1 MSADNTFTTGEAP
14 KDRWGRYLIKTR
26 TGKETSFPRVTTIA
40 KCLDDEGALTAW
52 KGRMTATGL
61 VHRNDLL
68 VAASAA
74 LEDKGALDRI
84 VQQAIEAAG
93 ASSKANI
100 GTALHSLTQALDLGQ
115 QPAILPGLTAD
126 VDAYLAGVIKHG
138 VIMDPRYVEVLLVNE
153 KYEYAGTADRIARFS
168 TRKKKQIFDLKT
180 GSIDYAMNA
189 IAVQMAMYANAE
201 YTYDWRTKECT
212 PLPDIDKT
220 RGVIL
225 HLPAGQGR
233 LDLYEVD
240 LVAGWEA
247 AQMAMAVRSWRKR
260 KDLHIK
266 VHVEVAANDG
276 IPPTAGVATSTAP
289 DHNRDTALERIKN
302 LAPTWQDLLK
312 RHWPF
317 PGVKLPDFNE
327 AQLDVL
333 LKQLDDLERESSA
346 PFLPNREPDLV
357 PIAEAAATPVKKK
370 TPAKKKAV
378 KK

>member
-1 MSADNTFTTGEAP
+1 MPATDDFTTGEAP
-14 KDRWGRYLIKTR
+14 KDRWGRYLITTR
-26 TGKETSFPRVTTIA
+26 SGKQTSFPRVTTIA

-61 VHRNDLL
+61 VQRNDLL

-74 LEDKGALDRI
+74 LEDRTALDRI

-115 QPAILPGLTAD
+115 KPAILPGLQTD
-126 VDAYLAGVIKHG
+126 VDAYLKGITDYGVI
-138 VIMDPRYVEVLLVNE
+138 IDPRFVEVLLVNE
-153 KYEYAGTADRIARFS
+153 KYEYAGTADRIARFN
-168 TRKKKQIFDLKT
+168 TRKKKQVFDLKT

-201 YTYDWRTKECT
+201 YIYNWQTQEHI
-212 PLPDIDKT
+212 PMPDIDKT

-225 HLPAGQGR
+225 HLPAGKGE
-233 LDLYEVD
+233 LALYEVD

-247 AQMAMAVRSWRKR
+247 AQMAMDVRAWRKR

-276 IPPTAGVATSTAP
+276 IPPTTDVATSTAP
-289 DHNRDTALERIKN
+289 DLNRTDALTRIKN
-302 LAPTWQDLLK
+302 LPAPAQELLK
-312 RHWPF
+312 KHWPA
-317 PGVKLPDFNE
+317 PGVKLPDLNE
-327 AQLDVL
+327 EQLDIL
-333 LKQLDDLERESSA
+333 MIRLDQLETEFSA
-346 PFLPNREPDLV
+346 GFLPNNEPDLQ
-357 PIAEAAATPVKKK
+357 PITKAPTRKKA
-370 TPAKKKAV
+370 PAKKKVV
-378 KK
+378 K

>member
-1 MSADNTFTTGEAP
+1 MPATDDFTTGEAP
-14 KDRWGRYLIKTR
+14 KDRWGRYLITTR
-26 TGKETSFPRVTTIA
+26 SGKQTSFPRVTTIA

-61 VHRNDLL
+61 VQRNDLL

-74 LEDKGALDRI
+74 LEDRNALDRI

-115 QPAILPGLTAD
+115 KPAILPGLQTD
-126 VDAYLAGVIKHG
+126 VDAYLKGITQHG
-138 VIMDPRYVEVLLVNE
+138 VIIDPRFVEVLLVNE
-153 KYEYAGTADRIARFS
+153 KYEYAGTADRIARFN
-168 TRKKKQIFDLKT
+168 TRKKKQVFDLKT

-201 YTYDWRTKECT
+201 YIYNWQTQEHI
-212 PLPDIDKT
+212 PMPDIDKT

-225 HLPAGQGR
+225 HLPAGKGE
-233 LDLYEVD
+233 LALYEVD

-247 AQMAMAVRSWRKR
+247 AQMAMEVRAWRKR

-276 IPPTAGVATSTAP
+276 IPPTTGVATSTAP
-289 DHNRDTALERIKN
+289 DLNRTDALTRIKN
-302 LAPTWQDLLK
+302 LPAPAQELLK
-312 RHWPF
+312 KHWPA
-317 PGVKLPDFNE
+317 PGVKLPDLNE
-327 AQLDVL
+327 EQLDIL
-333 LKQLDDLERESSA
+333 MIRLDQLETEFSA
-346 PFLPNREPDLV
+346 GFLPNNEPDLQ
-357 PIAEAAATPVKKK
+357 PITKAPARKKA
-370 TPAKKKAV
+370 PAKKKVA
-378 KK
+378 K

>member
-126 VDAYLAGVIKHG
+126 VDAYLTGVVRHG

-153 KYEYAGTADRIARFS
+153 KFEYA
-168 TRKKKQIFDLKT
+168 
-180 GSIDYAMNA
+180 
-189 IAVQMAMYANAE
+189 
-201 YTYDWRTKECT
+201 
-212 PLPDIDKT
+212 
-220 RGVIL
+220 
-225 HLPAGQGR
+225 
-233 LDLYEVD
+233 
-240 LVAGWEA
+240 
-247 AQMAMAVRSWRKR
+247 
-260 KDLHIK
+260 
-266 VHVEVAANDG
+266 
-276 IPPTAGVATSTAP
+276 
-289 DHNRDTALERIKN
+289 
-302 LAPTWQDLLK
+302 
-312 RHWPF
+312 
-317 PGVKLPDFNE
+317 
-327 AQLDVL
+327 
-333 LKQLDDLERESSA
+333 
-346 PFLPNREPDLV
+346 
-357 PIAEAAATPVKKK
+357 
-370 TPAKKKAV
+370 
-378 KK
+378 

>member
-1 MSADNTFTTGEAP
+1 MPATDDFTTGEAP
-14 KDRWGRYLIKTR
+14 KDRWGRYLITTR
-26 TGKETSFPRVTTIA
+26 SGKQTSFPRVTTIA

-61 VHRNDLL
+61 VQRNDLL

-74 LEDKGALDRI
+74 LEDRNSLDRI

-115 QPAILPGLTAD
+115 KPAILPGLQTD
-126 VDAYLAGVIKHG
+126 VDAYLKGITDYGVI
-138 VIMDPRYVEVLLVNE
+138 IDPRFVEVLLVNE
-153 KYEYAGTADRIARFS
+153 KYEYAGTADRIARFN
-168 TRKKKQIFDLKT
+168 TRKKKQVFDLKT

-201 YTYDWRTKECT
+201 YIYNWQTQEHI
-212 PLPDIDKT
+212 PMPDIDKT

-225 HLPAGQGR
+225 HLPAGKGE
-233 LDLYEVD
+233 LALYEVD

-247 AQMAMAVRSWRKR
+247 AQMAMDVRAWRKR

-276 IPPTAGVATSTAP
+276 IPPTTGVATSTALDLNRTNAYKRIVNLP
-289 DHNRDTALERIKN
+289 DPAIE
-302 LAPTWQDLLK
+302 LLK
-312 RHWPF
+312 KHWPA
-317 PGVKLPDFNE
+317 PGVKLPDLSE
-327 AQLDVL
+327 EQLDIL
-333 LKQLDDLERESSA
+333 MIRLDQLETEFSA
-346 PFLPNREPDLV
+346 GFLPNNEPDLQ
-357 PIAEAAATPVKKK
+357 PITKAPARKKA
-370 TPAKKKAV
+370 PAKKKV
-378 KK
+378 TK

>member
-1 MSADNTFTTGEAP
+1 MPATDDFTTGEAP
-14 KDRWGRYLIKTR
+14 KDRWGRYLITTR
-26 TGKETSFPRVTTIA
+26 SGKQTSFPRVTTIA

-61 VHRNDLL
+61 VQRNDLL

-74 LEDKGALDRI
+74 LEDRNALDRI

-115 QPAILPGLTAD
+115 KPAILPGLQTD
-126 VDAYLAGVIKHG
+126 VDAYLKGIADHG
-138 VIMDPRYVEVLLVNE
+138 VIIDPRFVEVLLVNE
-153 KYEYAGTADRIARFS
+153 KYEYAGTADRIARFN
-168 TRKKKQIFDLKT
+168 TRKKKQVFDLKT

-201 YTYDWRTKECT
+201 YIYNWQTQEHI
-212 PLPDIDKT
+212 PMPDIDKT

-225 HLPAGQGR
+225 HLPAGKGE
-233 LDLYEVD
+233 LALYEVD

-247 AQMAMAVRSWRKR
+247 AQMAMDVRAWRKR

-276 IPPTAGVATSTAP
+276 IPPTTGVATSTEP
-289 DHNRDTALERIKN
+289 DLNRTDALTRIKN
-302 LAPTWQDLLK
+302 LPAPAQELLK
-312 RHWPF
+312 KHWPA
-317 PGVKLPDFNE
+317 PGVKLPDLNE
-327 AQLDVL
+327 EQLDIL
-333 LKQLDDLERESSA
+333 MIRLDQLETEFSA
-346 PFLPNREPDLV
+346 GFLPNNEPDLQ
-357 PIAEAAATPVKKK
+357 PITKAPARKKA
-370 TPAKKKAV
+370 PAKKKV
-378 KK
+378 TK

>member
-14 KDRWGRYLIKTR
+14 KDRWGRYLITTR
-26 TGKETSFPRVTTIA
+26 SGKQTSFPRVTTIA

-61 VHRNDLL
+61 VQRNDLL

-74 LEDKGALDRI
+74 LEDRNALDRI

-115 QPAILPGLTAD
+115 KPAILPGLQTD
-126 VDAYLAGVIKHG
+126 VDAYLKGIADHG
-138 VIMDPRYVEVLLVNE
+138 VIIDPRFVEVLLVNE
-153 KYEYAGTADRIARFS
+153 KYEYAGTADRIARFN
-168 TRKKKQIFDLKT
+168 TRKKKQVFDLKT

-201 YTYDWRTKECT
+201 YIYNWQTQEHI
-212 PLPDIDKT
+212 PMPDIDKT

-225 HLPAGQGR
+225 HLPAGKGE
-233 LDLYEVD
+233 LALYEVD

-247 AQMAMAVRSWRKR
+247 AQMAMDVRAWRKR

-276 IPPTAGVATSTAP
+276 IPPTTGVATSTAP
-289 DHNRDTALERIKN
+289 DLNRTDALTRIKN
-302 LAPTWQDLLK
+302 LPAPAQELLK
-312 RHWPF
+312 KHWPA
-317 PGVKLPDFNE
+317 PGVKLPDLNE
-327 AQLDVL
+327 EQLDIL
-333 LKQLDDLERESSA
+333 MIRLDQLETEFSA
-346 PFLPNREPDLV
+346 GFLPNNEPDLQ
-357 PIAEAAATPVKKK
+357 PITKAPARKKA
-370 TPAKKKAV
+370 PAKKKV
-378 KK
+378 TK

>member
-1 MSADNTFTTGEAP
+1 MPAINNFTTGEAP

-26 TGKETSFPRVTTIA
+26 SGKETSFPRVTTIA
-40 KCLDDEGALTAW
+40 KSLDDEGALTAW

-61 VHRNDLL
+61 VQRNDLL

-74 LEDKGALDRI
+74 LEDRSALDRI

-115 QPAILPGLTAD
+115 QPAILPGLQTD
-126 VDAYLAGVIKHG
+126 VNAYTTGITQHG
-138 VIMDPRYVEVLLVNE
+138 VIIDPRFVEVLLVNE
-153 KYEYAGTADRIARFS
+153 KFEYAGTADRIARFNN
-168 TRKKKQIFDLKT
+168 RKKKQIMDLKT

-189 IAVQMAMYANAE
+189 IAVQMAMYANAD
-201 YTYDWRTKECT
+201 YIYDWRTQEHI
-212 PLPDIDKT
+212 PMPDIDKT

-225 HLPAGQGR
+225 HLPAGQGT
-233 LDLYEVD
+233 LALYEVD

-247 AQMAMAVRSWRKR
+247 AQMAMAVRTWRKR

-266 VHVEVAANDG
+266 VHAEVAANDG
-276 IPPTAGVATSTAP
+276 IPPTAGVATSAAP

-302 LAPTWQDLLK
+302 LPTTWQDLLK
-312 RHWPF
+312 RHWPY

-327 AQLDVL
+327 AQLDTL
-333 LKQLDDLERESSA
+333 LKQLDELERESSA
-346 PFLPNREPDLV
+346 PFLSNREPDLV
-357 PIAEAAATPVKKK
+357 PISEAAATPVKKK
-370 TPAKKKAV
+370 APAKKKAV

>member
-1 MSADNTFTTGEAP
+1 MTADNTFTTGEAP

-26 TGKETSFPRVTTIA
+26 SGKETSFPRVTTIA

-115 QPAILPGLTAD
+115 QPAILPGLAAD
-126 VDAYLAGVIKHG
+126 VDAYLAGVVRHG
-138 VIMDPRYVEVLLVNE
+138 VIIDPRYVEVLLVNE

-180 GSIDYAMNA
+180 GSIDYSMNA

-212 PLPDIDKT
+212 PPPDIDKT

-276 IPPTAGVATSTAP
+276 IPPTSGVATSTAP
-289 DHNRDTALERIKN
+289 DHNRDTALERINN
-302 LAPTWQDLLK
+302 LSPVWQDVLK

-317 PGVKLPDFNE
+317 PGVRLANLSE
-327 AQLDVL
+327 AQLDIL
-333 LKQLDDLERESSA
+333 LKQLDDVERESSA

-357 PIAEAAATPVKKK
+357 PIAEAAAQPVKKK

>member
-1 MSADNTFTTGEAP
+1 MPATDDFTTGEAP
-14 KDRWGRYLIKTR
+14 KDRWGRYLITTR
-26 TGKETSFPRVTTIA
+26 SGKQTSFPRVTTIA

-61 VHRNDLL
+61 VQRNDLL

-74 LEDKGALDRI
+74 LEDRNALDRI

-115 QPAILPGLTAD
+115 KPAILPGLQTD
-126 VDAYLAGVIKHG
+126 VDAYLKGITQHG
-138 VIMDPRYVEVLLVNE
+138 VIIDPRFVEVLLVNE
-153 KYEYAGTADRIARFS
+153 KYEYAGTADRIARFN
-168 TRKKKQIFDLKT
+168 TRKKKQVFDLKT

-201 YTYDWRTKECT
+201 YIYNWQTQEHI
-212 PLPDIDKT
+212 PMPDIDKT

-225 HLPAGQGR
+225 HLPAGKGE
-233 LDLYEVD
+233 LALYEVD

-247 AQMAMAVRSWRKR
+247 AQMAMDVRAWRKR

-276 IPPTAGVATSTAP
+276 IPPTTGVATSTAP
-289 DHNRDTALERIKN
+289 DLNRTDALTRIKN
-302 LAPTWQDLLK
+302 LPAPAQELLK
-312 RHWPF
+312 KHWPA
-317 PGVKLPDFNE
+317 PGVKLPDLNE
-327 AQLDVL
+327 EQLDIL
-333 LKQLDDLERESSA
+333 MIRLDQLETEFSA
-346 PFLPNREPDLV
+346 GFLPNNEPDLQ
-357 PIAEAAATPVKKK
+357 PITKAPTRKKA
-370 TPAKKKAV
+370 PAKKKV
-378 KK
+378 TK

>member
-1 MSADNTFTTGEAP
+1 MPATDDFTTGEAP
-14 KDRWGRYLIKTR
+14 KDRWGRYLITTR
-26 TGKETSFPRVTTIA
+26 SGKQTSFPRVTTIA

-61 VHRNDLL
+61 VQRNDLL

-74 LEDKGALDRI
+74 LEDRNALDRI

-115 QPAILPGLTAD
+115 KPAILPGLQTD
-126 VDAYLAGVIKHG
+126 VDAYLKGITQHG
-138 VIMDPRYVEVLLVNE
+138 VIIDPRFVEVLLVNE
-153 KYEYAGTADRIARFS
+153 KYEYAGTADRIARFN
-168 TRKKKQIFDLKT
+168 TRKKKQVFDLKT

-201 YTYDWRTKECT
+201 YIYNWQTQEHI
-212 PLPDIDKT
+212 PMPDIDKT

-225 HLPAGQGR
+225 HLPAGKGE
-233 LDLYEVD
+233 LALYEVD

-247 AQMAMAVRSWRKR
+247 AQMAMDVRAWRKR

-276 IPPTAGVATSTAP
+276 IPPTTGVATSTAP
-289 DHNRDTALERIKN
+289 DLNRNDALTRIKN
-302 LAPTWQDLLK
+302 LPAPAQELLK
-312 RHWPF
+312 KHWPA
-317 PGVKLPDFNE
+317 PGVKLPDLNE
-327 AQLDVL
+327 EQLDIL
-333 LKQLDDLERESSA
+333 MIRLDQLETEFSA
-346 PFLPNREPDLV
+346 GFLPNNEPDLQ
-357 PIAEAAATPVKKK
+357 PITKAPARKKA
-370 TPAKKKAV
+370 PAKKKV
-378 KK
+378 TK

>member
-1 MSADNTFTTGEAP
+1 MPATDDFTTGEAP
-14 KDRWGRYLIKTR
+14 KDRWGRYLITTR
-26 TGKETSFPRVTTIA
+26 SGKQTSFPRVTTIA

-61 VHRNDLL
+61 VQRNDLL

-74 LEDKGALDRI
+74 LEDRNALDRI

-115 QPAILPGLTAD
+115 KPAILPGLQTD
-126 VDAYLAGVIKHG
+126 VDAYLKGITQHG
-138 VIMDPRYVEVLLVNE
+138 VIIDPRFVEVLLVNE
-153 KYEYAGTADRIARFS
+153 KYEYAGTADRIARFN
-168 TRKKKQIFDLKT
+168 TRKKKQVFDLKT

-201 YTYDWRTKECT
+201 YIYNWQTQEHI
-212 PLPDIDKT
+212 PMPDIDKT

-225 HLPAGQGR
+225 HLPAGKGE
-233 LDLYEVD
+233 LALYEVD

-247 AQMAMAVRSWRKR
+247 AQMAMDVRAWRKR

-276 IPPTAGVATSTAP
+276 IPPTTGVATSTAP
-289 DHNRDTALERIKN
+289 DLNRTDALTRIKN
-302 LAPTWQDLLK
+302 LPAPAQELLK
-312 RHWPF
+312 KHWPA
-317 PGVKLPDFNE
+317 PGVKLPDLNE
-327 AQLDVL
+327 EQLDIL
-333 LKQLDDLERESSA
+333 MIRLDQLETEFSA
-346 PFLPNREPDLV
+346 GFLPNNEPDLQ
-357 PIAEAAATPVKKK
+357 PITKAPARKKA
-370 TPAKKKAV
+370 PAKKKV
-378 KK
+378 TK

>member
-1 MSADNTFTTGEAP
+1 MPATDDFTTGEAP
-14 KDRWGRYLIKTR
+14 KDRWGRYLITTR
-26 TGKETSFPRVTTIA
+26 SGKQTSFPRVTTIA

-61 VHRNDLL
+61 VQRNDLL

-74 LEDKGALDRI
+74 LEDRTALDRI

-115 QPAILPGLTAD
+115 KPAILPGLQTD
-126 VDAYLAGVIKHG
+126 VDAYLKGITQHG
-138 VIMDPRYVEVLLVNE
+138 VIIDPRFVEVLLVNE
-153 KYEYAGTADRIARFS
+153 KFEYAGTADRIARFN
-168 TRKKKQIFDLKT
+168 TRKKKQVFDLKT

-201 YTYDWRTKECT
+201 YIYNWQTQEHI
-212 PLPDIDKT
+212 PMPDIDKT

-225 HLPAGQGR
+225 HLPAGKGE
-233 LDLYEVD
+233 LALYEVD

-247 AQMAMAVRSWRKR
+247 AQMAMDVRAWRKR

-276 IPPTAGVATSTAP
+276 IPPTTGVATSTAP
-289 DHNRDTALERIKN
+289 DLNRTDALTRIKN
-302 LAPTWQDLLK
+302 LPTPAQELLK
-312 RHWPF
+312 KHWPA
-317 PGVKLPDFNE
+317 PGVKLPDLNE
-327 AQLDVL
+327 EQLDIL
-333 LKQLDDLERESSA
+333 MIRLDQLETEFSA
-346 PFLPNREPDLV
+346 GFLPNNEPDLQ
-357 PIAEAAATPVKKK
+357 PITKAPARKKA
-370 TPAKKKAV
+370 PAKKKV
-378 KK
+378 TK

>member
-1 MSADNTFTTGEAP
+1 MPANDDFTTGEAP
-14 KDRWGRYLIKTR
+14 KDRWGRYRIKTR
-26 TGKETSFPRVTTIA
+26 SGKETYFPRVTTIA

-115 QPAILPGLTAD
+115 QPAILPGLQID
-126 VDAYLAGVIKHG
+126 VDAYLLGMVKHG
-138 VIMDPRYVEVLLVNE
+138 VIIDPRFVEILLVNE
-153 KYEYAGTADRIARFS
+153 KYEYAGTADRIARFN
-168 TRKKKQIFDLKT
+168 TRKKKQVMDLKT

-201 YTYDWRTKECT
+201 YIYDWRTQTCT
-212 PLPDIDKT
+212 DLPDIDKT

-225 HLPAGQGR
+225 HLPAGKGE
-233 LDLYEVD
+233 LALYEVD
-240 LVAGWEA
+240 LVAGWVA
-247 AQMAMAVRSWRKR
+247 AQMAMEVRAWRKR

-266 VHVEVAANDG
+266 VHASGASAAPPVAEA
-276 IPPTAGVATSTAP
+276 AP
-289 DHNRDTALERIKN
+289 DLNRTDALQRIQN
-302 LAPTWQDLLK
+302 LPAAAQDLLK
-312 RHWPF
+312 RQWPA
-317 PGVKLPDFNE
+317 PGVKLPDLDE
-327 AQLDVL
+327 EQLDIL
-333 LKQLDDLERESSA
+333 MIRLDQLETEFSA
-346 PFLPNREPDLV
+346 PFLKNNETPP
-357 PIAEAAATPVKKK
+357 PAIKPTKAKKPAAKKPVKK
-370 TPAKKKAV
+370 
-378 KK
+378 

>member
-1 MSADNTFTTGEAP
+1 MPATDDFTTGEAP
-14 KDRWGRYLIKTR
+14 KDRWGRYLITTR
-26 TGKETSFPRVTTIA
+26 SGKQTSFPRVTTIA

-61 VHRNDLL
+61 VQRNDLL

-74 LEDKGALDRI
+74 LEDRNALDRI

-115 QPAILPGLTAD
+115 KPAILPGLQTD
-126 VDAYLAGVIKHG
+126 VDAYLKGIADHG
-138 VIMDPRYVEVLLVNE
+138 VIIDPRFVEVLLVNE
-153 KYEYAGTADRIARFS
+153 KYEYAGTADRIARFN
-168 TRKKKQIFDLKT
+168 TRKKKQVFDLKT

-201 YTYDWRTKECT
+201 YIYNWQTQEHI
-212 PLPDIDKT
+212 PMPDIDKT

-225 HLPAGQGR
+225 HLPAGKGE
-233 LDLYEVD
+233 LALYEVD

-247 AQMAMAVRSWRKR
+247 AQMAMDVRAWRKR

-276 IPPTAGVATSTAP
+276 IPPTTGVATSTAP
-289 DHNRDTALERIKN
+289 DLNRTDALTRIKN
-302 LAPTWQDLLK
+302 LPAPAQELLK
-312 RHWPF
+312 KHWPA
-317 PGVKLPDFNE
+317 PGVKLPDLNE
-327 AQLDVL
+327 EQLDIL
-333 LKQLDDLERESSA
+333 MIRLDQLETEFSA
-346 PFLPNREPDLV
+346 GFLPNNEPDLQ
-357 PIAEAAATPVKKK
+357 PITKAPARKKA
-370 TPAKKKAV
+370 PAKKKV
-378 KK
+378 TK

>member
-1 MSADNTFTTGEAP
+1 MTADNSFTTGEAP

-26 TGKETSFPRVTTIA
+26 SGKETSFPRVTTIA

-115 QPAILPGLTAD
+115 QPAILPGLAAD
-126 VDAYLAGVIKHG
+126 VDAYLAGVVRHG
-138 VIMDPRYVEVLLVNE
+138 VIIDPRYVEVLLVNE

-180 GSIDYAMNA
+180 GSIDYSMNA

-201 YTYDWRTKECT
+201 YTYDWRTKQCT

-276 IPPTAGVATSTAP
+276 IPPTSGVATSTAP

-302 LAPTWQDLLK
+302 LPFAWQELLK
-312 RHWPF
+312 ANWPA
-317 PGVKLPDFNE
+317 PGVRLPDMSE
-327 AQLDVL
+327 AQLDAL
-333 LKQLDDLERESSA
+333 LKQLDEVERECSA

-357 PIAEAAATPVKKK
+357 PIAEAAAKPVKKK
-370 TPAKKKAV
+370 TPAKKAV